1 MTAKTPGSCR
11 ALEASILLIIACGSC
26 ERRILQKS
34 RRGSTM
40 SSANLV
46 CPVHFARAS
55 TLRNGLPITFRG
67 LPFLS
72 FFPFLFVAID
82 CFFHRLRLFATHSRR
97 LEFDRFVNF
106 QIARAAT
113 EIAGER
119 FFNLIAAW
127 LRIRLQK
134 FFGDEQE
141 ARRAVA
147 ALCRAEVCE
156 SFLQWMK

>member
-11 ALEASILLIIACGSC
+11 ALEVSILIIIACGSE

-46 CPVHFARAS
+46 CPVHLERAS
-55 TLRNGLPITFRG
+55 TLRNGLPMTFRG
-67 LPFLS
+67 LPFLL

-82 CFFHRLRLFATHSRR
+82 CFFHRLCLFTTHSCRR
-97 LEFDRFVNF
+97 EFDRFVNF

-113 EIAGER
+113 EIA
-119 FFNLIAAW
+119 
-127 LRIRLQK
+127 
-134 FFGDEQE
+134 
-141 ARRAVA
+141 
-147 ALCRAEVCE
+147 
-156 SFLQWMK
+156 